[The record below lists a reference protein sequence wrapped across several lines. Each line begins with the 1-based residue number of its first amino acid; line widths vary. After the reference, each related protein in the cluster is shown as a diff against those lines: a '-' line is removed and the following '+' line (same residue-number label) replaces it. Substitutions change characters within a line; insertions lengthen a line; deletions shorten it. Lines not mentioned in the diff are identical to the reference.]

1 MNFINIK
8 TEMNYIQKRQIIKN
22 RLKNL
27 VESKGFLHV
36 EPDIFEDYHRFI
48 EMNQRIPKE
57 SLVTLLGDQG
67 SPMILRPDI
76 TSSIISYVVPRLDQ
90 DTELKLYYDSSY
102 FRRGENMEIIEKR
115 QWGIEQLG
123 LNHLSQDNEMIEL
136 ALDILKGFSHEFVLV
151 INHNGFLTSLLDEL
165 SIPLQIKQGILEII
179 NKKNRSALSKLIT
192 RYILDK
198 DKSKL
203 LNELFDFNGNWVELN
218 RKLSAFTLSNRQK
231 EVIKSLEDISKKF
244 KETYENVKIIFDLSL
259 ISDYDYYQGI
269 LFKGFMYQQ
278 PKPILDGG
286 RYDVLTESYG
296 KKVPAIGFSI
306 DILELMKEGYDEK

>member
-48 EMNQRIPKE
+48 KMNQRISKE

-67 SPMILRPDI
+67 TPMILRPDI

-102 FRRGENMEIIEKR
+102 YRRGENMEIIEKR

-123 LNHLSQDNEMIEL
+123 LNNISQDNEMIEL
-136 ALDILKGFSHEFVLV
+136 ALDILKGFSHHFVLV
-151 INHNGFLTSLLDEL
+151 INHNAFLSSLLNEL
-165 SIPLQIKQGILEII
+165 ALSVQKRQEMLEMIH
-179 NKKNRSALSKLIT
+179 KKNRSALNKFIT
-192 RYILDK
+192 QHVSDNE
-198 DKSKL
+198 KSKL
-203 LNELFDFNGNWVELN
+203 LNALLDFNGNWIELN
-218 RKLSAFTLSNRQK
+218 HKLSQFNLSNLQN
-231 EVIKSLEDISKKF
+231 EVIKSLEDISKKL
-244 KETYENVKIIFDLSL
+244 KDAYENVNIIFDLSL

-269 LFKGFMYQQ
+269 LFKGFMYQK

-306 DILELMKEGYDEK
+306 DIIELMKEGYDEK